1 MASTHHHHLA
11 RSVSQLQGGDEN
23 AEVVVKKTFGAI
35 AAAAASDPVS
45 IKAAAI
51 LDCSKSATEVS
62 SASESQK
69 VRSIRKFGAPI
80 DANRKRSLSSSGS
93 KQKPLKSTLK
103 KLEKPST
110 TVITSSANNKRAAE
124 EVDDN
129 GSGDSV
135 VPPVKRHSPEK
146 KASVVAKKETTTTT
160 ISEQASTSL
169 SKEEEEEEVHDLDN
183 LVIPSD
189 AELISMYP
197 AEQQIKWM
205 CTPDGANQDPDYYA
219 MLIHHRMQALVETW
233 AENDRLAAELAELKA
248 EKALLDPLFE
258 KVIELKEYLLA
269 TAADADA

>member
-1 MASTHHHHLA
+1 M
-11 RSVSQLQGGDEN
+11 
-23 AEVVVKKTFGAI
+23 
-35 AAAAASDPVS
+35 
-45 IKAAAI
+45 
-51 LDCSKSATEVS
+51 
-62 SASESQK
+62 
-69 VRSIRKFGAPI
+69 
-80 DANRKRSLSSSGS
+80 
-93 KQKPLKSTLK
+93 
-103 KLEKPST
+103 
-110 TVITSSANNKRAAE
+110 ITSSANNKRAAE

-146 KASVVAKKETTTTT
+146 KASVIAKKETTATT

-169 SKEEEEEEVHDLDN
+169 SKEEEEEVHDLDN

-269 TAADADA
+269 TAADADADADADA